1 MSRTGSIGRF
11 VPESD
16 SVKILKN
23 VVQSSYP
30 NLNTADQNTL
40 HKYIYFLIQY
50 IAVCFDFYSDV
61 NGFRTKLEQNS
72 YKDCRWLLTYLIP
85 YIDTETISL
94 ADIKNLSD
102 LYTLEEPDQVKHDI
116 PPEDSTRFPNLQSI
130 SYRSPRYV
138 FSNIQYSRF
147 DRRNSYKTVQYD
159 ESHIRHNF
167 ALLMKTIKD
176 VRYKMYVNWID
187 IVPIRMD
194 DYKSS
199 RLYETTK
206 AGLQNISDWD
216 PLDMTMTMTNES
228 FDKFEPDVSDAEI
241 DSFYSKTLGLNI
253 GDIYNTINSDLYGSI
268 VQYKWLLFDIYT
280 ASGSSSAKRITVPI
294 LYVLRD
300 VFGIKL
306 MLSGTSYDELSSDDR
321 NAFDTKFRELQ
332 SMYGSTSSTSIL
344 HPSAVDTLVN
354 SIVLFYN
361 QKYSKIKRK
370 GYVPLP
376 PNMTRSNPDDYD
388 HNRSYDKDKT
398 VILTTLKSMDPSSVY
413 GFIVEALEGFGRTW
427 FGLKLLNPD
436 KTDVVDVSQC
446 NYAVLESGDYVTYKN
461 IYNFCKSIVHHT
473 QTPQTPQTPQTRE
486 NANTYI
492 RYPALW
498 DAIDDVGKTD
508 FTDRIRGTKDY
519 RSWFNIFSNLL
530 HPIKM
535 YDQSIDAT
543 ATATDRNIVIQ
554 INQHMSDIY
563 NLLKT
568 SIIDIVFETMI
579 GKGILSTMIAKT
591 ELTNAQL
598 YDVSDSVKKSN
609 LVKAVT
615 GLYFSPESPYMK
627 HCYFYMTN
635 TPYNKVGTHIVDIDN
650 KKQKLNYII
659 AQSTI
664 SLAPYI
670 NTAYHWV
677 AQIGFCHKFIHNRV
691 TYITGATGAGKSTEI
706 PKFYLY
712 YLKSLDRI
720 DDGTVVITVPRK
732 NAAEKTSDYI
742 SKQLALPYNIFD
754 FDSDS
759 TDTTE
764 PSIKNRSDLFYVQ
777 FKHSGDRHISS
788 GRFPKMRFVT
798 DGSVI
803 DDIKDP
809 MIRSKRVGKHGK
821 YVYGRSDLFNILLV
835 DEAHEHN
842 ANMDIILSM
851 AKNAAYYNNRFRLCI
866 VSATMAEDEPV
877 YRRFYRDINDNRK
890 YPLSTWLAKHSIDRI
905 NTDRRFHIS
914 PPDVGTRFSIEDIY
928 RPAESIVSIIKEII
942 SKSESG
948 EILVFQPGSAEINKL
963 VAELNNSGVTP
974 PNTIA
979 LPYYAKMPKDKKEII
994 EQIHNELKNIKLSK
1008 LEDFTQKSLNAY
1020 EGSYSYTR
1028 AIIVST
1034 NISEASITYP
1044 SLKYVVET
1052 GIEKTAVYDY
1062 KTRSNVIKPNGITEA
1077 SRKQRRGRV
1086 GRNSQGTVYYTYEKD
1101 SMLMNRKQ
1109 YNISVQ
1115 DSHFSIFLK
1124 LIKDAS
1130 DLPIFTKT
1138 VIDVMRGTYGASQV
1152 NANTVISAIKQSY
1165 GSEYSSSNSYSSKF
1179 VESIIDIIT
1188 ELYMP
1193 NGYYVPYAGI
1203 QYTSTSTSTMPM
1215 PITSDTR
1222 YGYPYDLYFSGYDYK
1237 QLTDVRGTFYIVHPD
1252 ELVIDRN
1259 INGDVVRVI
1268 KDIELV
1274 DVSPLNPDIPAIQQ
1288 KLMRSQKIRSFWL
1301 SLLDG
1306 RYCTIDQ
1313 SHDRD
1318 HDRDRDRDRDQN
1330 IVKTV
1335 LGSIMEY
1342 CLSKLSK
1349 YAEFEENQ
1357 DFMKMII
1364 LAYGLADTV
1373 DFNIILSA
1381 VCYTI
1386 IADLKPVNIFRE
1398 ELEPPST
1405 LYGKHIQSMES
1416 LSQSTQFKSMQK
1428 QSAKAIL
1435 NRTKA
1440 ILNPMDPKLGHSD
1453 MSVLIKIVQII
1464 DSLIKITNLEA
1475 SQTEVTTQDV
1485 YDEKDLEARYRA
1497 ISLKQEELINKQMT
1511 VLQQSSSMTI
1521 LKGMGLNMYM
1531 LKRYLSLRQKMRS
1544 GILDLILNVDGF
1556 KRARTGFDKFDDIRK
1571 LFEDDRAIMSQH
1583 GIDALRASLLL
1594 SFPYS
1599 IVRKIDGTD
1608 YHYLSV
1614 YTPDLSTIY
1623 TIGSI
1628 SQNYYYPNTY
1638 VNKEYLQKYV
1648 HHANL
1653 NTEAGTIDVLTEIK
1667 PEYIMLIGNVYRN
1680 KTYGT
1685 DTINTKPEAIQKYA
1699 ELIKSRSTPRKNLDD
1714 LYAIDGARKAVQNIK
1729 HELTSVIGGSSTDAV
1744 SIEQILWGV

>member
-30 NLNTADQNTL
+30 NLNAVDQNTL

-61 NGFRTKLEQNS
+61 DRFRAKMEQNS

-85 YIDTETISL
+85 YVDTETISL

-102 LYTLEEPDQVKHDI
+102 LYALEEPDQAKHDI
-116 PPEDSTRFPNLQSI
+116 PHEDSTMFPNMQSI

-147 DRRNSYKTVQYD
+147 DRHNSYKTVRYE

-176 VRYKMYVNWID
+176 IRYKMYVNWID

-194 DYKSS
+194 NYKET
-199 RLYETTK
+199 RLYNTTK
-206 AGLQNISDWD
+206 KGLQNISDWD
-216 PLDMTMTMTNES
+216 PLDMTMTMSTTNES
-228 FDKFEPDVSDAEI
+228 IDKFEPDVSDLAI
-241 DSFYSKTLGLNI
+241 DRFYSKTLGLNI

-280 ASGSSSAKRITVPI
+280 VSSGIGSSTKRITQPI

-300 VFGIKL
+300 VFGIQL
-306 MLSGTSYDELSSDDR
+306 MLSGASYDELSSNDR
-321 NAFDTKFRELQ
+321 NAFDTKFGELQ
-332 SMYGSTSSTSIL
+332 SMYGSASGSASGASIL
-344 HPSAVDTLVN
+344 HPSAVDTLVS

-376 PNMTRSNPDDYD
+376 PNMTRKNPDDYD
-388 HNRSYDKDKT
+388 HDRSYDKT
-398 VILTTLKSMDPSSVY
+398 VILTTLKSMDPGSVY
-413 GFIVEALEGFGRTW
+413 DFIVEALEGFKSTW

-436 KTDVVDVSQC
+436 KTDVVDVAQC

-473 QTPQTPQTPQTRE
+473 RTVSTNE
-486 NANTYI
+486 NTYI

-498 DAIDDVGKTD
+498 DAIDDAGKTD

-519 RSWFNIFSNLL
+519 RLWFNIFSNLL

-535 YDQSIDAT
+535 YDPSIDAK
-543 ATATDRNIVIQ
+543 DRQISTQ
-554 INQHMSDIY
+554 INEHMSDIY
-563 NLLKT
+563 NLLKI

-579 GKGILSTMIAKT
+579 AKGILSTMIANT

-635 TPYNKVGTHIVDIDN
+635 TPYDKVGTHIVDVDN
-650 KKQKLNYII
+650 KKQKLNYMI
-659 AQSTI
+659 AQSTV

-691 TYITGATGAGKSTEI
+691 SYITGATGAGKSTEI

-754 FDSDS
+754 YDSDLS
-759 TDTTE
+759 GSGKSE
-764 PSIKNRSDLFYVQ
+764 PSIKNRSKLFYVQ
-777 FKHSGDRHISS
+777 FKHSADRHISS

-851 AKNAAYYNNRFRLCI
+851 AKNAAYYNNRFRLSI

-914 PPDVGTRFSIEDIY
+914 PPDVGTRFNIEDIY
-928 RPAESIVSIIKEII
+928 RPAESVVSIIREII
-942 SKSESG
+942 GKSESG

-963 VAELNNSGVTP
+963 VAELNTSGVTP

-979 LPYYAKMPKDKKEII
+979 LPYYAKMQKDKKEIV
-994 EQIHNELKNIKLSK
+994 EQIHNELSNIKMSK
-1008 LEDFTQKSLNAY
+1008 LEDFTQKSVNAY

-1044 SLKYVVET
+1044 SLKYVIET
-1052 GIEKTAVYDY
+1052 GVEKTAVYDY
-1062 KTRSNVIKPNGITEA
+1062 KTRSNIIKPSGITEA

-1086 GRNSQGTVYYTYEKD
+1086 GRNSPGTVYYMYEKD
-1101 SMLMNRKQ
+1101 AMLMNRKQ
-1109 YNISVQ
+1109 FNISVQ

-1124 LIKDAS
+1124 LLKDAS
-1130 DLPIFTKT
+1130 DVRIFTKT

-1152 NANTVISAIKQSY
+1152 DANAVIAAVKESY
-1165 GSEYSSSNSYSSKF
+1165 DLNSYSSKF

-1193 NGYYVPYAGI
+1193 NGYYVPYSGLMYANTTHI
-1203 QYTSTSTSTMPM
+1203 A
-1215 PITSDTR
+1215 SDAS

-1237 QLTDVRGTFYIVHPD
+1237 QLTDPMGTFYIVHPD

-1268 KDIELV
+1268 RDIELA
-1274 DVSPLNPDIPAIQQ
+1274 DLIPLNPDIPTIQQ
-1288 KLMRSQKIRSFWL
+1288 KFMRSQKIRSFWL

-1306 RYCTIDQ
+1306 RYCTIDG
-1313 SHDRD
+1313 DRT
-1318 HDRDRDRDRDQN
+1318 

-1342 CLSKLSK
+1342 CLSRLTK

-1357 DFMKMII
+1357 DFMKMIV
-1364 LAYGLADTV
+1364 LAYGLSDTV

-1381 VCYTI
+1381 VCYMI

-1398 ELEPPST
+1398 ELDSPST
-1405 LYGKHIQSMES
+1405 LYGKYVHTQSA
-1416 LSQSTQFKSMQK
+1416 QSTQPQSAQ

-1435 NRTKA
+1435 KRTKA
-1440 ILNPMDPKLGHSD
+1440 ILNPMADKLGHSD

-1464 DSLIKITNLEA
+1464 DSLIKSANLET
-1475 SQTEVTTQDV
+1475 SQTEVTSNDV

-1497 ISLKQEELINKQMT
+1497 ISLRHEEFINKQIT
-1511 VLQQSSSMTI
+1511 GLQQSSSMAI
-1521 LKGMGLNMYM
+1521 LKGMGLNMPM
-1531 LKRYLSLRQKMRS
+1531 LKRYLSLRQKMIG
-1544 GILDLILNVDGF
+1544 GILDLILNVDDF
-1556 KRARTGFDKFDDIRK
+1556 KRARTGFDKFEDIRK
-1571 LFEDDRAIMSQH
+1571 LFEDDRAIMTRY

-1628 SQNYYYPNTY
+1628 SQNYYYPDTY
-1638 VNKEYLQKYV
+1638 VDFAYLQKYV
-1648 HHANL
+1648 HHATL
-1653 NTEAGTIDVLTEIK
+1653 NTEAGTIGVLTEIK
-1667 PEYIMLIGNVYRN
+1667 PEYFKLIRNVYQN
-1680 KTYGT
+1680 TTYGA
-1685 DTINTKPEAIQKYA
+1685 DTINTRPEAIQKYA
-1699 ELIKSRSTPRKNLDD
+1699 ELIRSRGTPRKNLDD
-1714 LYAIDGARKAVQNIK
+1714 LYAIDGARKTVQNIK
-1729 HELTSVIGGSSTDAV
+1729 HELTSVIGGSSKDV
-1744 SIEQILWGV
+1744 VRIEQILWGV